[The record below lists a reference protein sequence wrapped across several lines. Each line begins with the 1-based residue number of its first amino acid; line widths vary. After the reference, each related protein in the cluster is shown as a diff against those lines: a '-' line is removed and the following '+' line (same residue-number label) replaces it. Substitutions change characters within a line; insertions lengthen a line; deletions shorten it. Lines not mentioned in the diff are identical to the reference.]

1 MYAAGPALARFSIQK
16 MNILI
21 QGTRSNIVFL
31 WNEP

>member
-21 QGTRSNIVFL
+21 QGKQQNIASHM
-31 WNEP
+31 E